1 MFLEK
6 LSPDA
11 TIRKFRTVQKE
22 LEENSVCRKFRHT
35 AAMVKIIMMQLSP
48 RGDNLRAF

>member
-1 MFLEK
+1 MFFEK

-11 TIRKFRTVQKE
+11 TVRKFRTVQKE
-22 LEENSVCRKFRHT
+22 LEESSVCRKFRQLPR
-35 AAMVKIIMMQLSP
+35 MVKIIMMQLSP